1 MPFMVVFFVSG
12 VAGLVYEIV
21 FAKELGLTFGS
32 TSRAHATVLATYLG
46 GLALGAALGARILA
60 RKKDLIPIRLYA
72 GAELGVAAFC
82 ALSPFAFQ
90 LAQKL
95 YVTFGAGYPPG
106 APWLTVL
113 QVVLGGVV
121 VLIPTVLLG
130 MTTPALVAELE
141 SRGERAGLSLA
152 NLYAANTAGAA
163 FGSVCTGYLF
173 LPTLGVAKTT
183 WLAVLLNVCA
193 AIAALRLTR
202 SKRPPLPN
210 PDPDATATA
219 ADASDAPP
227 EAETP
232 AAQTTEATARFPV
245 PLIILTVGGA
255 VSLALETVDI
265 HLLAVVA
272 GTSAYAFSLM
282 LFSFLLGLS
291 GGANVA
297 RKWLGK
303 AGNDNPARLRVGLA
317 TSQCA
322 LAFAVL
328 ATVFLWDRMSGL
340 FAAFDGSPI
349 VATFAARETIRFFV
363 CLALLLPPAAAI
375 GFGYPIAMA
384 ALADAHTHHEKAPL
398 LARAMAWN
406 TFGNIAGALIG
417 TFLLLPALGSLRSL
431 HALAAASLLLGALA
445 LFARYKPRPRRAV
458 TAALFLPAVLLMPLQ
473 PSSFDI
479 RGLAAGS
486 NVYFAK
492 TSWGKVIDWSESTD
506 GGLTSVTIDGDGNH
520 GIHTLLTNG
529 KFQGNDGHEMAAQLA
544 FSVVPLAHTTQRGRA
559 LIVGLGTGTSARI
572 LHEAGFAHA
581 EVAELSAD
589 VLRMARKH
597 FSTINHGVLGTEA
610 GGQANDQTVQAH
622 VTDGRNFLLLSKDQ
636 YDLIGIELTS
646 IWFAGAASLYNREFY
661 HLVASRLA
669 PGGIL
674 QQWLQLH
681 RLYKEDIQS
690 VVGTL
695 RETFPE
701 VYLYFV
707 GNQGVL
713 IACGRDSTG
722 LTGKSCAPTEQTQR
736 ALFGNPDLQ
745 DALGYFEHSP
755 DKLLAARLL
764 APHEIDQLVRGALI
778 STDDNLFLEY
788 HTPKGNVR
796 TYDSSL
802 SENLTW
808 IRSLRSP

>member
-1 MPFMVVFFVSG
+1 MAFVAVFFVSG

-46 GLALGAALGARILA
+46 GLALGAALGARILE
-60 RKKDLIPIRLYA
+60 RKKSLQPVRLYA

-82 ALSPFAFQ
+82 AFSPFAFR
-90 LAQKL
+90 LAQYL
-95 YVTFGAGYPPG
+95 YVLLGSGHAPG
-106 APWLTVL
+106 SLWLTFL
-113 QVVLGGVV
+113 QLLLGGIVVLV
-121 VLIPTVLLG
+121 PTVLLG

-141 SRGERAGLSLA
+141 FRGERAGMSLA

-163 FGSVCTGYLF
+163 AGALCTGYLF
-173 LPTLGVAKTT
+173 LPMLGVMKTT

-193 AIAALRLTR
+193 AGAALTLAR
-202 SKRPPLPN
+202 RPP
-210 PDPDATATA
+210 A
-219 ADASDAPP
+219 AAGPAAPP
-227 EAETP
+227 PPPESETP
-232 AAQTTEATARFPV
+232 ALDATEASSAFPI
-245 PLIILTVGGA
+245 PLIVLTVGG
-255 VSLALETVDI
+255 VISLALETIDI

-282 LFSFLLGLS
+282 LFAFLLGLS
-291 GGANVA
+291 GGANGA
-297 RKWLGK
+297 RRWLRTVSS
-303 AGNDNPARLRVGLA
+303 PARLRLGLA
-317 TSQCA
+317 AAQCV
-322 LAFAVL
+322 LAFAIL
-328 ATVFLWDRMSGL
+328 GTIFLWDRMSVL
-340 FAAFDGSPI
+340 FATLGYSPWF
-349 VATFAARETIRFFV
+349 ASFAARETVRFLV

-384 ALADAHTHHEKAPL
+384 ALAETHPQHRAAPR

-406 TFGNIAGALIG
+406 TAGNIAGAILG
-417 TFLLLPALGSLRSL
+417 TFVLLPALGSLRSL

-445 LFARYKPRPRRAV
+445 LFARHRERPTRKTVAFLF
-458 TAALFLPAVLLMPLQ
+458 APALLLLPLQ
-473 PSSFDI
+473 PSAFDVAA
-479 RGLAAGS
+479 LASGS

-492 TSWGKVIDWSESTD
+492 TAWGHIIDWSESTD
-506 GGLTSVTIDGDGNH
+506 GGLTSVTIDGDGNT
-520 GIHTLLTNG
+520 GVHTLLTNG

-544 FSVVPLAHTTQRGRA
+544 FSVVPLVHTTQRNRA

-589 VLRMARKH
+589 VLSMARRH
-597 FSTINHGVLGTEA
+597 FSRINHGVLEGA
-610 GGQANDQTVQAH
+610 VQAH

-661 HLVASRLA
+661 QLVASRLA
-669 PGGIL
+669 PGGLL

-681 RLYKEDIQS
+681 RLDHDDIRS

-713 IACGRDSTG
+713 IACGRDSSG
-722 LTGKSCAPTEQTQR
+722 LTNKSCAPTDETR
-736 ALFGNPDLQ
+736 RVLFGNPALQ
-745 DALGYFEHSP
+745 DALGYFDHSP
-755 DKLLAARLL
+755 EKLAAARLL
-764 APHEIDQLVRGALI
+764 APADIDPLVQGARI

-802 SENLTW
+802 ADNVGW
-808 IRSLRSP
+808 ITGSRGPQSP

>member
-1 MPFMVVFFVSG
+1 MAFMVVFFVSG

-46 GLALGAALGARILA
+46 GLALGAAIGARLLA
-60 RKKDLIPIRLYA
+60 RRKNLAPIRLYA

-82 ALSPFAFQ
+82 ALSPFAFR
-90 LAQKL
+90 LAQSL
-95 YVTFGAGYPPG
+95 YVSFGAGYPPG
-106 APWLTVL
+106 SAWLTIL
-113 QVVLGGVV
+113 QVVLGGIV

-141 SRGERAGLSLA
+141 SRGERAGMSLA

-163 FGSVCTGYLF
+163 FGSVCTGYVF
-173 LPTLGVAKTT
+173 LPALGVMKTT
-183 WLAVLLNVCA
+183 WLAVLLNVVA
-193 AIAALRLTR
+193 AGAALSLARR
-202 SKRPPLPN
+202 APLPG
-210 PDPDATATA
+210 PVAVA
-219 ADASDAPP
+219 AAPLP
-227 EAETP
+227 ESETP
-232 AAQTTEATARFPV
+232 AVDTTEASARFPV
-245 PLIILTVGGA
+245 PLVILTLGGA

-297 RKWLGK
+297 RKWL
-303 AGNDNPARLRVGLA
+303 ARAQNQTAERLRFGLA
-317 TSQCA
+317 ASQGA

-328 ATVFLWDRMSGL
+328 ATVFLWDRMSAL
-340 FAAFDGSPI
+340 FAAFDGSPL

-384 ALADAHTHHEKAPL
+384 ALADAHPRHQKAPI

-406 TFGNIAGALIG
+406 TGGNIVGALLG

-431 HALAAASLLLGALA
+431 HALAACSLLLGALA
-445 LFARYKPRPRRAV
+445 LFARHRPRPRRAV
-458 TAALFLPAVLLMPLQ
+458 VAALFAPALVLLPLQ

-479 RGLAAGS
+479 HGLAAGS

-506 GGLTSVTIDGDGNH
+506 GGLTSVTIDGDGNT

-544 FSVVPLAHTTQRGRA
+544 FSVVPLIHTAQRDRA

-572 LHEAGFAHA
+572 LHEAGFVHA

-589 VLRMARKH
+589 VLGMARRH
-597 FSTINHGVLGTEA
+597 FSTINHGVLGSGIA
-610 GGQANDQTVQAH
+610 SDPVQAH
-622 VTDGRNFLLLSKDQ
+622 VTDGRNFLLLSKDR

-661 HLVASRLA
+661 RLLASRLA

-681 RLYKEDIQS
+681 RLDQDDIRS

-722 LTGKSCAPTEQTQR
+722 LTGRGCAPTEDTR
-736 ALFGNPDLQ
+736 RTLFENPQLQ

-755 DKLLAARLL
+755 EKLLASRLL
-764 APHEIDQLVRGALI
+764 APREIEELVRGARI

-796 TYDSSL
+796 SYDSSL
-802 SENLTW
+802 GENLSW
-808 IRSLRSP
+808 LRSLRTP